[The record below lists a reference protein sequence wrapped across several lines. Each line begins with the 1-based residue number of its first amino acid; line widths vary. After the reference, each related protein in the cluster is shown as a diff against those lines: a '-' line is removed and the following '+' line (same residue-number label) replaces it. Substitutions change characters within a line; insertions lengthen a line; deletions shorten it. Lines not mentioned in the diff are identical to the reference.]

1 MSHDLKE
8 RCVAIEEIYIKMKR
22 KHTDQYKFT
31 RPYLNR
37 SFVFKYFEQ
46 IYFDMMK
53 QKELSNIFKI
63 YMEHYVL
70 QYPNNEKELL
80 NTIERIKTIF
90 ETVRY
95 FEVVINR
102 FKSLD
107 TVEICR
113 DINGK
118 EYYLVNNVEM
128 FIKELG
134 YTTAFLS
141 AILKG
146 IADAGYTVEFIDD
159 TMIIKMG

>member
-1 MSHDLKE
+1 M
-8 RCVAIEEIYIKMKR
+8 
-22 KHTDQYKFT
+22 
-31 RPYLNR
+31 
-37 SFVFKYFEQ
+37 
-46 IYFDMMK
+46 YFDMMK

-63 YMEHYVL
+63 YIEHYVL